1 MNIKVLIIDDHPL
14 AREGLVAA
22 LGRDP
27 GIEVV
32 GQAESGEEGVR
43 LAAELHP
50 SVVTLDLH
58 LLDMDGVEVLAGL
71 RENAPDAR
79 ALIVTASEQID
90 SLVQAMAAGA
100 AGYLSKR
107 ATPEELRQAVI
118 DVHGGGSVISPM
130 LAGHLLR
137 QYTRIVQEDAAP
149 TRSLLTMREEEILR
163 LLAQGHTD
171 SEIADRLYL
180 SRRTVQYHLA
190 SVRRKTGLS
199 RRSQLA
205 RWVGEHAS

>member
-1 MNIKVLIIDDHPL
+1 MVRGSNRATGEGSMNIKVLIIDDHPL

-58 LLDMDGVEVLAGL
+58 LLDMDGVEALAGL

-79 ALIVTASEQID
+79 ALIVTASEQI
-90 SLVQAMAAGA
+90 
-100 AGYLSKR
+100 
-107 ATPEELRQAVI
+107 
-118 DVHGGGSVISPM
+118 
-130 LAGHLLR
+130 
-137 QYTRIVQEDAAP
+137 
-149 TRSLLTMREEEILR
+149 
-163 LLAQGHTD
+163 
-171 SEIADRLYL
+171 
-180 SRRTVQYHLA
+180 
-190 SVRRKTGLS
+190 
-199 RRSQLA
+199 
-205 RWVGEHAS
+205 

>member
-1 MNIKVLIIDDHPL
+1 MNIRVLIIDDHPL

-43 LAAELHP
+43 LAAELRP

-58 LLDMDGVEVLAGL
+58 LVDMDGVEALAGL

-107 ATPEELRQAVI
+107 ATPEEIRQAVI

-137 QYTRIVQEDAAP
+137 QYTRIVQGDAAP
-149 TRSLLTMREEEILR
+149 SRSLLTAREEEILR

-171 SEIADRLYL
+171 SEIADQLYL

>member
-1 MNIKVLIIDDHPL
+1 MNIRVLIIDDHPL

-43 LAAELHP
+43 LAAELRP

-58 LLDMDGVEVLAGL
+58 LVDMDGVEALAGL

-118 DVHGGGSVISPM
+118 DVHGGGSVISPL

-137 QYTRIVQEDAAP
+137 QYTRIVQGDEAP
-149 TRSLLTMREEEILR
+149 TRSLLTAREEEILR

-171 SEIADRLYL
+171 SEIADQLYL